1 MAGGRL
7 VFDGCWV
14 CGGGSWLVA
23 DRWWV
28 LPWVGCELVVGL
40 GWVGFDTAMSGGVV
54 SGCGLKRGK
63 RGRR

>member
-23 DRWWV
+23 DRWWA
-28 LPWVGCELVVGL
+28 LSWVG